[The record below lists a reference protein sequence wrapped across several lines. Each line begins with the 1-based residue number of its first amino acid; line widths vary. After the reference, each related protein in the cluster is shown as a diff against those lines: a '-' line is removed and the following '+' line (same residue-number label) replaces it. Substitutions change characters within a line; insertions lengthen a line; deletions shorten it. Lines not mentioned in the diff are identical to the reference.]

1 MIFTE
6 TSLPGAYVIDLERR
20 GDDRG
25 FFARTFCTDELA
37 ANGLSSDIS
46 QANVSVTRSAGT
58 IRGMHYQEGEA
69 AEDKII
75 RCVRGRILDVFIDI
89 RPGSPTF
96 GRHEKV
102 ELDDETMRQVYV
114 PKGFAHGFL
123 TLSDDCEVTY
133 NVTHAYAPERERGIR
148 WNDPRFA
155 VEWPVEDPILS
166 PKDAALPDWT
176 G

>member
-25 FFARTFCTDELA
+25 FFARTFCTEELA
-37 ANGLSSDIS
+37 EYGLASDVS
-46 QANVSVTRSAGT
+46 QANVSVTRNEGT
-58 IRGMHYQEGEA
+58 IRGMHYQVGA
-69 AEDKII
+69 SAEDKII

-89 RPGSPTF
+89 RPDSPTF
-96 GRHEKV
+96 ARHEKV
-102 ELDDETMRQVYV
+102 ELDAATMRQVYV

-123 TLSDDCEVTY
+123 TLTDDCEVTY
-133 NVTHAYAPERERGIR
+133 NVTHAYAPEDERGIR
-148 WNDPRFA
+148 WNDPRFGID
-155 VEWPVEDPILS
+155 WGIEDPILS